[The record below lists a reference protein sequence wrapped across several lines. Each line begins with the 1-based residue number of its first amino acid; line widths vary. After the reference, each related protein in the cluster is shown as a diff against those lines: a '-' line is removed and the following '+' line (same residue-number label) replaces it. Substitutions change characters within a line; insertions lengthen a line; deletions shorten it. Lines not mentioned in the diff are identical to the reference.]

1 MTYWPKVSDPT
12 RVGPG
17 ILRSRTFTI
26 VVAAAAAV
34 ALTLALLVIRGTS
47 GQPPSVAPAAAAE
60 SETVT
65 KPNIVLVMA
74 DDMRADDLRFMPSL
88 RKLVTDR
95 GLKFRNSFSPY
106 PLCCPARASVL
117 SGQYAHNHE
126 VFGNNEPFGFGS
138 FDDSNTVATAL
149 HDAGYRTAFVG
160 KYLNNYGI
168 ARSLVTGKHSW
179 NYVPAGWTD
188 WYAALQRPDRL
199 KDRYPDG
206 GAYDYFHTIFNVNGR
221 TDDSHKGEYQTDVL
235 GSFGRKLVNKYSQSK
250 APFFLYL
257 SALAPHSGRPH
268 EPDDVDSIRRPD
280 GRVYEYGT
288 PARPDWV
295 KGRYNHLVRRSP
307 GLPANGGPSEDDVS
321 DKPPAFQKPELTKDE
336 HELATALTRQR
347 AESIAVLD
355 AQVRRLVQTLRERDE
370 LDQTVFL
377 FTSDNGYFLGEHR
390 IRNGKVKGY
399 EPSIR
404 VPLVVAGPGIPHG
417 VRDDPTK
424 TPDLTATI
432 LDLAGAKAPRRPDG
446 QSLVP
451 SFTADRGWT
460 APVVTEAAV
469 GGSAYQYDAGQ
480 AELGFTDARTN
491 IGIRTARYKLIR
503 DASGTVELYD
513 LDVDPNELESVA
525 TDPKYREVLDDLD
538 RLWRQYKDCA
548 GTECSESLPSSLSM
562 FPIQTTAST
571 DAQWDGVLARY
582 GHAF

>member
-1 MTYWPKVSDPT
+1 VTYWPKVIDPT
-12 RVGPG
+12 RVGPR
-17 ILRSRTFTI
+17 ILHSRTLTI
-26 VVAAAAAV
+26 VVAAAAAL
-34 ALTLALLVIRGTS
+34 ALTLALLVLRGTS
-47 GQPPSVAPAAAAE
+47 GQAPSVAPAAAAE
-60 SETVT
+60 TETVT

-88 RKLVTDR
+88 RKLVADR

-126 VFGNNEPFGFGS
+126 VFGNNAPFGFGS

-160 KYLNNYGI
+160 KYLNDYGI

-188 WYAALQRPDRL
+188 WYAALQRPSRL
-199 KDRYPDG
+199 KDRYPNG

-235 GSFGRKLVNKYSQSK
+235 GSFGRKLVTKYSQTEE
-250 APFFLYL
+250 PFFLYL
-257 SALAPHSGRPH
+257 SALAPHNGRPH

-280 GRVYEYGT
+280 GRVYEYET

-295 KGRYNHLVRRSP
+295 KGRFNHLVRRSP
-307 GLPANGGPSEDDVS
+307 GLPVNGGPSEDDVS
-321 DKPPAFQKPELTKDE
+321 DKPPAFQKPELTREE

-355 AQVRRLVQTLRERDE
+355 VQIRRLVQTLRERDE

-404 VPLVVAGPGIPHG
+404 VPLVVAGPGIPRG

-432 LDLAGAKAPRRPDG
+432 LDLAGAKAPLRADG

-451 SFTADRGWT
+451 SFAADRGWT

-469 GGSAYQYDAGQ
+469 GGSAYQYDAGL

-513 LDVDPNELESVA
+513 LDVDPNELDSVA
-525 TDPKYREVLDDLD
+525 TDPKYREVLDDLN
-538 RLWRQYKDCA
+538 RLWRKYKGCA
-548 GTECSESLPSSLSM
+548 GTECSESMPSNLSM

-571 DAQWDGVLARY
+571 DKQWDGVLARY

>member
-1 MTYWPKVSDPT
+1 MQH
-12 RVGPG
+12 
-17 ILRSRTFTI
+17 RTLTI
-26 VVAAAAAV
+26 VAAAAAA
-34 ALTLALLVIRGTS
+34 ALVLAVVVLRES
-47 GQPPSVAPAAAAE
+47 GGPSPSGAVAAE
-60 SETVT
+60 TDTVT

-88 RKLVTDR
+88 RQLVTDR

-126 VFGNNEPFGFGS
+126 VFGNNALFGFGS
-138 FDDSNTVATAL
+138 FDDSTTVATAL
-149 HDAGYRTAFVG
+149 HEVGYRTGFVG

-168 ARSLVTGKHSW
+168 DRSLVTGKHSW

-188 WYAALQRPDRL
+188 WYAALQRPARL
-199 KDRYPDG
+199 KDRYPHG

-221 TDDSHKGEYQTDVL
+221 TDDTHKGEYQTDVL
-235 GSFGRKLVNKYSQSK
+235 GGFSRKLVTKYSR
-250 APFFLYL
+250 AEEPFFLYL
-257 SALAPHSGRPH
+257 SALAPHNGRPH

-280 GRVYEYGT
+280 GQVFEYET
-288 PARPDWV
+288 PARPDRV
-295 KGRYNHLVRRSP
+295 KGRFDHLVRRSP
-307 GLPANGGPSEDDVS
+307 GLPAKAGPSEEDVS
-321 DKPPAFQKPELTKDE
+321 DKPPAFQKPELDQHE
-336 HELATALTRQR
+336 HKFVAALTRQR

-355 AQVRRLVQTLRERDE
+355 LQIKRLVETLREQDE
-370 LDQTVFL
+370 LDQTVFV

-390 IRNGKVKGY
+390 FRNGKVKAY

-404 VPLVVAGPGIPHG
+404 VPFVVAGPGIPRG

-424 TPDLTATI
+424 TPDITATI
-432 LDLAGAKAPRRPDG
+432 LDLAGAQAPRRADG
-446 QSLVP
+446 HSLVP
-451 SFTADRGWT
+451 SFTADRGWN

-469 GGSAYQYDAGQ
+469 GGSEYEYDVGQ

-503 DASGTVELYD
+503 DESGTVELYD

-525 TDPKYREVLDDLD
+525 DDPEYREVLNELT
-538 RLWRQYKDCA
+538 RLWRTYKDCA
-548 GTECSESLPSSLSM
+548 GAECSAPMSPSLSM

-571 DAQWDGVLARY
+571 DAQVEGVLARY